1 MTRLTVGLAIYL
13 AFEAV
18 AGPLVIRFVTWPALH
33 ALATAFH

>member
-1 MTRLTVGLAIYL
+1 VTRLTIGLAAYL

-18 AGPLVIRFVTWPALH
+18 AGPLVIRYVTLPALH